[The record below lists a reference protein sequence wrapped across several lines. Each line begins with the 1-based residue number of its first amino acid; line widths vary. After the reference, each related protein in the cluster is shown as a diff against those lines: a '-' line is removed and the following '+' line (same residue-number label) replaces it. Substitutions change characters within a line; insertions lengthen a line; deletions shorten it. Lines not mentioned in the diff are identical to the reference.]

1 MAQKR
6 PRISVGVMAV
16 CCGVLSLSVVAR
28 ESASHSD
35 AGASARKYVAV
46 HHHPVH
52 PGTFSSPVDAP
63 DTLGMAGTTTPL
75 TPDPKAI
82 ENERHRQTRDTIQ
95 IIRPTSTNEESISTG
110 TTAKQIRLRRMEPN
124 IRNLPSPLVFMPARG
139 RRFGGFEI
147 PTEKR
152 QITIEQML
160 EKGDYFVPN
169 RGKKAPT
176 PTGELIKK
184 GKFDVLLGG
193 TPDEYFFP
201 NRGKKQYWLTYDS
214 SVSNGRPMAARAVTP
229 FDGKQNSYTLSNVQ
243 QLQQPLASRLRRN
256 LLENLANE
264 HKDTFFSSRGKRLL
278 PLTEELML
286 VPGNTLTDEQPGELG
301 PEGLSGEMMPEFSSQ
316 PNDLDALLW
325 NQDLLLSLDQPVS

>member
-28 ESASHSD
+28 ESASHNEP
-35 AGASARKYVAV
+35 GASSRKYVAV

-52 PGTFSSPVDAP
+52 PGTFASPVDAP
-63 DTLGMAGTTTPL
+63 DRLGMAAVTTPL
-75 TPDPKAI
+75 TPDPKATI
-82 ENERHRQTRDTIQ
+82 ESERHRKTRETNKFP
-95 IIRPTSTNEESISTG
+95 RPASTSDESLGASP
-110 TTAKQIRLRRMEPN
+110 TANQIRRRRMEPN
-124 IRNLPSPLVFMPARG
+124 IRGLPSPLVFMPARG

-147 PTEKR
+147 PAEKR
-152 QITIEQML
+152 QLTIEQML

-169 RGKKAPT
+169 RGKKSPT
-176 PTGELIKK
+176 TGELIKK

-193 TPDEYFFP
+193 SPDEYFFP

-214 SVSNGRPMAARAVTP
+214 GGNVRPMVARGAGTVPSSAA
-229 FDGKQNSYTLSNVQ
+229 
-243 QLQQPLASRLRRN
+243 QQPIASRLRRN

-278 PLTEELML
+278 PLGEELML
-286 VPGNTLTDEQPGELG
+286 VPTSALDDELAGESAQDAG
-301 PEGLSGEMMPEFSSQ
+301 GMSDDRTQQFSGQ

-325 NQDLLLSLDQPVS
+325 NEDMLLALDQPIS

>member
-28 ESASHSD
+28 ESASHSE
-35 AGASARKYVAV
+35 AGASSRKYVAV
-46 HHHPVH
+46 HHHPVQH

-63 DTLGMAGTTTPL
+63 DTLGMAGMTTPL
-75 TPDPKAI
+75 TPDPKSI
-82 ENERHRQTRDTIQ
+82 DSERVRKTRETYT
-95 IIRPTSTNEESISTG
+95 RPAATSDESISTSPK
-110 TTAKQIRLRRMEPN
+110 ASQIRRRRMEPK

-139 RRFGGFEI
+139 RRFGSFEI

-176 PTGELIKK
+176 TGELIKK
-184 GKFDVLLGG
+184 GKFDVLLGSS
-193 TPDEYFFP
+193 PEEYFFP

-214 SVSNGRPMAARAVTP
+214 TNHPTTP
-229 FDGKQNSYTLSNVQ
+229 YDGKLTSFPLPSAQ

-278 PLTEELML
+278 PLAEELML
-286 VPGNTLTDEQPGELG
+286 LPGNALTEEQQQGETP
-301 PEGLSGEMMPEFSSQ
+301 PEGLSGEMMAEFSGQ
-316 PNDLDALLW
+316 PNNLDALLW
-325 NQDLLLSLDQPVS
+325 NQDVLLSLDQPVS

>member
-1 MAQKR
+1 MAPKR

-28 ESASHSD
+28 ESATHSETG
-35 AGASARKYVAV
+35 AGSRKYVA
-46 HHHPVH
+46 VH

-63 DTLGMAGTTTPL
+63 DTLGLAGMTTPL
-75 TPDPKAI
+75 TPAPKAI
-82 ENERHRQTRDTIQ
+82 ANERHRNTRETIQ
-95 IIRPTSTNEESISTG
+95 LTRPASTSDTTHSTSTKAT
-110 TTAKQIRLRRMEPN
+110 QIRRRRMEPK
-124 IRNLPSPLVFMPARG
+124 IRSLPSPLVFMPARG

-147 PTEKR
+147 PAEKR

-176 PTGELIKK
+176 PTGEAIKK
-184 GKFDVLLGG
+184 GTFDVLLGG
-193 TPDEYFFP
+193 SPDEYFFP

-214 SVSNGRPMAARAVTP
+214 SPGRSVPARAVTP
-229 FDGKQNSYTLSNVQ
+229 FDGQLNTVPNLQ
-243 QLQQPLASRLRRN
+243 QLQQPLASRWRRN

-278 PLTEELML
+278 PLTEDLL
-286 VPGNTLTDEQPGELG
+286 IGPGNTLAEEQQADATPD
-301 PEGLSGEMMPEFSSQ
+301 GLSDEMMPEFSSQ
-316 PNDLDALLW
+316 PNELDALLW
-325 NQDLLLSLDQPVS
+325 NPDLLLSLEQPIS